1 VLLLP
6 KIPLIEELT
15 TEPVPAGSTILV
27 EFAGASQWYSASLS
41 IVAGWLKSGGRVS
54 YNMFA
59 QPPDDIRRKLN
70 RLGLNASELEKE
82 DKLRILDW
90 YTATLGQRS
99 KERHKMD
106 SLKVPDLSIL
116 FSSEVMHEPLQ
127 PDWMRMADNMS
138 MLARFNDEKSWVEF
152 ILTRVFPSHRLRK
165 STAIVGYAKGIH
177 SGWVYE
183 QLEGA
188 VDGIVDFKLE
198 EVSGEMVNFM
208 RIRSMRETGFES
220 RWHPLKIGENFEVT
234 LDK

>member
-1 VLLLP
+1 LP
-6 KIPLIEELT
+6 RIPLIEDLT
-15 TEPVPAGSTILV
+15 VGPVPAGSNILV

-54 YNMFA
+54 YNILA

-82 DKLRILDW
+82 DTLRVMDW

-99 KERHKMD
+99 KERHKID
-106 SLKVPDLSIL
+106 SLKVPDLSIH
-116 FSSEVMHEPLQ
+116 FSTEVMREPLQ
-127 PDWMRMADNMS
+127 PDWMRMADNVS

-152 ILTRVFPSHRLRK
+152 ILTRIFPGHRLRK
-165 STAIVGYAKGIH
+165 STGIVGFAKGMH

-198 EVSGEMVNFM
+198 EVGGEMVNFM

-234 LDK
+234 LQK